1 MIYKNINK
9 PKMTEPLADKVIENY
24 RYTCNKDKVDLK
36 LVAKELNKTY
46 WIRNYTEN
54 EVKKSIEH
62 CIAFSVFNADMQQV
76 AFARVI
82 TDRFTFAYLSD
93 VFVIKNER
101 GKGISKRLMQYILSH
116 PHLQELRRFML
127 ATLDAHGLYA
137 QFGFKQIA
145 HPERLMEINNSKF
158 HEPIDE

>member
-1 MIYKNINK
+1 MK
-9 PKMTEPLADKVIENY
+9 EPLDDKVIDNY
-24 RYTCNKDKVDLK
+24 HYTCKKEKVDLK
-36 LVAKELNKTY
+36 LVASELNKTY
-46 WIRNYTEN
+46 WIRNYTEK
-54 EVKKSIEH
+54 EVAKSIEH
-62 CIAFSVFNADMQQV
+62 CIAFSVFNKNNQQV

-93 VFVIKNER
+93 VFVIKSER
-101 GKGISKRLMQYILSH
+101 GKGISKHLMQYILSH

-145 HPERLMEINNSKF
+145 HPERLMEVNNSTF
-158 HEPIDE
+158 YEPINE

>member
-1 MIYKNINK
+1 MI
-9 PKMTEPLADKVIENY
+9 EPLADKIINNCY
-24 RYTCNKDKVDLK
+24 YTCNKEKVNLK
-36 LVAKELNKTY
+36 LVAAELNKTY
-46 WIRNYTEN
+46 WIRNYTEKD
-54 EVKKSIEH
+54 VAKSIEH
-62 CIAFSVFNADMQQV
+62 CIAFSVFNEKKEQI

-93 VFVIKNER
+93 VFVVKAER
-101 GKGISKRLMQYILSH
+101 GKGISKHLMEYILSH
-116 PHLQELRRFML
+116 PNLQQLRRFML

-158 HEPIDE
+158 FDPIDE

>member
-1 MIYKNINK
+1 MN
-9 PKMTEPLADKVIENY
+9 EPLSDKIIDNY
-24 RYTCNKDKVDLK
+24 LYTCKKDKIDLK
-36 LVAKELNKTY
+36 LVATELNKTY
-46 WIRNYTEN
+46 WIRNYTEK

-62 CIAFSVFNADMQQV
+62 CIAFSVFNVNMQQV

-93 VFVIKNER
+93 VFVIKSER
-101 GKGISKRLMQYILSH
+101 GKGISKRLMEYILSH
-116 PHLQELRRFML
+116 PHLQQLRRFML

-145 HPERLMEINNSKF
+145 NPERLMEINNSKF